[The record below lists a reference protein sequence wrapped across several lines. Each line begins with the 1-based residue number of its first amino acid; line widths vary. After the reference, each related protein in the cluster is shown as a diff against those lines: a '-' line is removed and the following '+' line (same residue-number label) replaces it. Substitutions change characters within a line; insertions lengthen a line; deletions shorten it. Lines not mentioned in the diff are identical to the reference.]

1 MAAPVQSLTPR
12 SAIAITPSDTTVYDN
27 SNMGPLAGLYIGSV
41 AGGATVAVV
50 TQNGETVTFSGVP
63 IGTILPITCS
73 KVLSTGTLASAIV
86 GLRY

>member
-41 AGGATVAVV
+41 AGGAGVTVV
-50 TQNGETVTFSGVP
+50 TANGETVTFSGVP
-63 IGTILPITCS
+63 VGTILPITCT
-73 KVLSTGTLASAIV
+73 KVTAATTASAIV